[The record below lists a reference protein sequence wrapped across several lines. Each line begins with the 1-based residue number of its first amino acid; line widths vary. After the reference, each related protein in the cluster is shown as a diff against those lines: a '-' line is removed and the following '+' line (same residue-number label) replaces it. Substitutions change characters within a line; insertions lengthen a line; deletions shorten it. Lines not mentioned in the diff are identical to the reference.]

1 MTGTSVRRAAGSL
14 WGVRGR
20 RQRGGGSGR
29 GGRRAPGSPCG
40 ARGRH
45 VWRRQAAPR
54 SPAGRGTGRAGVR
67 GAGVARVVV
76 VSVVVARPV
85 VRHTRPTADCRP
97 AASGPSVSRSAACAC
112 SPCGDPQTSG
122 GFLTL
127 RWFLT
132 LGWLQTL
139 RWSLALRW
147 PLALGGFLT
156 LRWWL
161 PSGGW
166 PRSGEWRLGWA
177 SLSRLSRRGSARRG
191 VPAGRVATR
200 SVSRPSGAPGVRPAA
215 SGPSVS
221 RSSSCAC
228 APCGDPLDIGRVTY
242 IWIGLCLAGD
252 GNRSKELGW
261 YNFLG
266 YDITHAW
273 PTSARDRRATNAT
286 S

>member
-1 MTGTSVRRAAGSL
+1 MTDAGAPTT
-14 WGVRGR
+14 VRGLDANAGTWGDGVDVLGSISAWR
-20 RQRGGGSGR
+20 APRPGLAVWSAWAARLAASCRAPVAGGPRDRPRGCPR
-29 GGRRAPGSPCG
+29 GGR
-40 ARGRH
+40 
-45 VWRRQAAPR
+45 
-54 SPAGRGTGRAGVR
+54 
-67 GAGVARVVV
+67 ARV
-76 VSVVVARPV
+76 VVVARPV

-97 AASGPSVSRSAACAC
+97 AASGPSVSRSSSCAC

-122 GFLTL
+122 GLLTL
-127 RWFLT
+127 RWLLT

-147 PLALGGFLT
+147 SLTLGGFLT

-228 APCGDPLDIGRVTY
+228 SPCGDPLDIGRVTY